1 MRIAIICLALVAGCS
16 STQRISSSSGD
27 IRTEAHALIEHG
39 REINDPEVVS
49 RASRIDALATKINTD
64 VANVQDKT
72 PAWMTMLTYMAIAV
86 VCVATVIVLAQTGLG
101 SALKAVLG
109 WIPVKTR
116 NDARLAASV
125 LDDGKPE
132 NVREWIASKRT
143 DPVWNRAFVDAK
155 KELTECSTT
164 SSSPSSSSPQ
174 DLSPATGHASPRS

>member
-1 MRIAIICLALVAGCS
+1 MRTAVLCFALVAGCS

-39 REINDPEVVS
+39 RETNDSEVVS

-86 VCVATVIVLAQTGLG
+86 VCVATVIVLFQTGIG
-101 SALKAVLG
+101 SAIKSVLG
-109 WIPVKTR
+109 WIPVKVR

-125 LDDGKPE
+125 LDEGKPE

-155 KELTECSTT
+155 KDIEKCSTT
-164 SSSPSSSSPQ
+164 SSSPPSSSQQDSPP
-174 DLSPATGHASPRS
+174 DTGPASPRS